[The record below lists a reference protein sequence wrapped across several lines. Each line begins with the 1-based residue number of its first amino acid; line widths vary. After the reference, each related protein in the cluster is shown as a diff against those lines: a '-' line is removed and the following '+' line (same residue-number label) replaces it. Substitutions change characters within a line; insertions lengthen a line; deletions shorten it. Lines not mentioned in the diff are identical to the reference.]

1 MVRKK
6 WKHVREIKEL
16 ITLSVSGSGGG
27 LYLYLP
33 KKLIEQYDINAGDRV
48 KVQLRD
54 LFKRDYQNED
64 GSYAQEANRTAKQ
77 RRRKSED

>member
-6 WKHVREIKEL
+6 WKHKREIKET

-33 KKLIEQYDINAGDRV
+33 TKVCEVYDINGGDRV
-48 KVQLRD
+48 KVQLRE
-54 LFKRDYQNED
+54 LFKRDY
-64 GSYAQEANRTAKQ
+64 EAEEKGEGDKTNND
-77 RRRKSED
+77 SEGGV

>member
-1 MVRKK
+1 MRKK

-54 LFKRDYQNED
+54 LFKRDYANEAE
-64 GSYAQEANRTAKQ
+64 SYAQEANKRAKQ
-77 RRRKSED
+77 RGKENER